1 MEKAEKREILDF
13 FFLKNRLRENFHFS
27 LNFEP
32 QVSKLSLLVC
42 CTKFQIFKILIL
54 GILKVYLF
62 IYFGE

>member
-54 GILKVYLF
+54 GI
-62 IYFGE
+62 